1 MDDAIRRAVERQFP
15 ELTGGYHLPRFA
27 RVVAVADAPAD
38 AALCDDFR
46 PRYAVDIEVLG
57 PDDEPDPAMPPLTGV
72 PLPLPTGGEE
82 MGIYA
87 FPEEG
92 SRVVVCFAYG
102 LPNKPY
108 IQSVLPH
115 GLSMPKVPKGD
126 QVWQHSEAAQ
136 QRVDADGNWLRQ
148 TDGKIRDHAIERE
161 VEALDNREQFQ
172 SHTQTIDDHSIESVG
187 GVKTIEALGA
197 LKLMSGGSA
206 SLAAVDDLH
215 QATGRDLNLVVGH
228 KHNATVGG
236 DMQERIEGLRHSV
249 SAVSQYLQSPKTWLG
264 SEGVNVLHI
273 LISLLDLVQQ
283 MNLQLSSHIHLPGST
298 PVVGDA
304 TSFLEFADSASRLSS
319 KMTKITAD

>member
-1 MDDAIRRAVERQFP
+1 MEDAIRRSVERQFP

-27 RVVAVADAPAD
+27 RVIAVADAPAG
-38 AALCDDFR
+38 AGICDDFR

-57 PDDEPDPAMPPLTGV
+57 PDGEPDPLLPQLTGV

-92 SRVVVCFAYG
+92 TQVVVYFAYG

-108 IQSVLPH
+108 IQTILPH

-126 QVWQHSEAAQ
+126 QVWQHSDAAQ

-148 TDGKIRDHAIERE
+148 TDGKIQDKAIERE

-172 SHTQTIDDHSIESVG
+172 SHTRTVDDHSTESVG
-187 GVKTIEALGA
+187 GIKKIEALGA
-197 LKLMSGGSA
+197 LKLLSGGSV
-206 SLAAVDDLH
+206 SLAAVDDLQ
-215 QATGRDLNLVVGH
+215 QATGRDLNVVVGQ

-236 DMQERIEGLRHSV
+236 DMQERIEGLRRSV
-249 SAVSQYLQSPKTWLG
+249 AGQGQRLQAPINWIG
-264 SEGVNVLHI
+264 SESVNLFQVVCDVVD
-273 LISLLDLVQQ
+273 LLEQ
-283 MNLQLSSHIHLPGST
+283 MNVQIAAHVHGAS
-298 PVVGDA
+298 PVPSNA
-304 TSFLEFADSASRLSS
+304 SAFTANSALAASYAAAL
-319 KMTKITAD
+319 KPITQ